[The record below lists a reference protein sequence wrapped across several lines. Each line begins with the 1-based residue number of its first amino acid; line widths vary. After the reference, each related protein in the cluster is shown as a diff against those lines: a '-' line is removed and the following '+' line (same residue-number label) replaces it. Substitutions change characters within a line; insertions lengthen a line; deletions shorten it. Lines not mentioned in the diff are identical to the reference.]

1 MDMFSNRDTL
11 HVDACW
17 QALRRLDRMQSGSRH
32 GPQPTSVHPT
42 PSPHSVTVHLG
53 AFPEVPLSSQ
63 TSPTAAHRRDV
74 TSEHP
79 ASRPD
84 EVATVRPNQTPRP
97 STDYLRNNQ
106 RNLSSSRRITHNTRY
121 TMAASALDQ
130 ERQLAIDPIV
140 GTSVQHNTQVRLCPS
155 HTSLAL
161 STNSFVL

>member
-1 MDMFSNRDTL
+1 MSM
-11 HVDACW
+11 HVG
-17 QALRRLDRMQSGSRH
+17 RRSEGWTGCCQGLGTDHNPPPCIQHRH
-32 GPQPTSVHPT
+32 PITRGITS
-42 PSPHSVTVHLG
+42 SQHSVTVHLG

-79 ASRPD
+79 SSRPD